1 MRKFPAKFFIRKNRE
16 TGKWELF
23 SRVKLY
29 PYGYKAEYALAAKF
43 KSQQKAIKYLTKMGM
58 I

>member
-1 MRKFPAKFFIRKNRE
+1 MRKFLIRKNRKS
-16 TGKWELF
+16 GKWELF
-23 SRVKLY
+23 SRVSFY
-29 PYGYKAEYALAAKF
+29 PYSYKAEYVLAAKF